1 MTDKPSSCIIID
13 DEPLAIRLLSAH
25 VNQVPQLNLLNS
37 FESPVKALAFLRETN
52 VDLIFLD
59 IQMPT
64 MTGLEFA
71 RTIAPTTRVIFTT
84 AYRDYAIESFE
95 FNVVDYILKPI
106 TFARFYQAVDKFLR
120 LQISLAPADPA
131 EPAEVSA
138 PKKTA
143 APSASKAVGVRFIN
157 VNKKQVKLVI
167 ADILFVESVKDYINI
182 HTEAKTITT
191 REKISDFANSL
202 PDRFL
207 RVHRSFVVNLDKITA
222 FTMHDIEIG
231 DKEIPIGISYRS
243 EVVKCL
249 N

>member
-1 MTDKPSSCIIID
+1 MTDKRTSCIIID

-25 VNQVPQLNLLNS
+25 VNQVPQLNLLDV
-37 FESPVKALAFLRETN
+37 FDGPVKALAFLRETN

-71 RTIAPTTRVIFTT
+71 RAIAPTTRVIFTT
-84 AYRDYAIESFE
+84 AYRDYAVESFE

-120 LQISLAPADPA
+120 LQPSLAPAA
-131 EPAEVSA
+131 A

-143 APSASKAVGVRFIN
+143 ALSANTDAGVRFIN
-157 VNKKQVKLVI
+157 VNKKRIKLVI
-167 ADILFVESVKDYINI
+167 VDILFVESVKDYINI
-182 HTEAKTITT
+182 YTETKTITT
-191 REKISDFANSL
+191 REKIRDFANSL

-231 DKEIPIGISYRS
+231 DKEIPIGISYKS
-243 EVVKCL
+243 EVIKHL